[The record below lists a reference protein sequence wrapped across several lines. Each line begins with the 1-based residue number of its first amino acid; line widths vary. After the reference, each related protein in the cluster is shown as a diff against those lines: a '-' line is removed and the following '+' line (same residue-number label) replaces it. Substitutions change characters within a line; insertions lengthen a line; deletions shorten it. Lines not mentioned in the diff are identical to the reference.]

1 MGKIHLVVCSSGA
14 EGAVQRIMLGEPVI
28 GLASTGVNV
37 GPKGKLSLIL
47 LTTGEGDVY
56 AFDVKK
62 YPDLMY
68 QGLGRLLQSVHVLKV
83 VHNSAPL
90 AANLHFQ
97 FGISLQNIFDT
108 QVAYSIIMENMGLC
122 GRRVPLAALCEK
134 CSIEQYAPSPQFQKL
149 LAEDMNAWAR
159 RPLTKEMLNT
169 AASLVLPLVPSLYGK
184 LMRAIDEKSWE
195 WFQVLNEENRVSLI
209 RNKRASAQQSSRR
222 EATPRTSHQEL
233 PVFRLSKSQRELLKD
248 TLPPAART

>member
-1 MGKIHLVVCSSGA
+1 
-14 EGAVQRIMLGEPVI
+14 MLGEPVI

-134 CSIEQYAPSPQFQKL
+134 CSIEQ
-149 LAEDMNAWAR
+149 
-159 RPLTKEMLNT
+159 
-169 AASLVLPLVPSLYGK
+169 
-184 LMRAIDEKSWE
+184 AIDEKSWE

-209 RNKRASAQQSSRR
+209 HNKRASAQQSARK
-222 EATPRTSHQEL
+222 EGDTTYITPRTACL
-233 PVFRLSKSQRELLKD
+233 
-248 TLPPAART
+248 